1 MSTIPKTLFLEG
13 VFLNDRMTLDQLFND
28 FEENGIDSNSSSKS
42 YKDIINDN
50 EDIIYDKLPNVF
62 TSLDKW
68 PKKTNTKCH
77 NCSLNITEI
86 PIPIP
91 VSVEINKNNER
102 IFDVKYICCTFVCG
116 ATLITH
122 RISNKSTRWEMLSM
136 LKMIRN
142 IFQIHNYFK
151 SHSYNSNLSNI
162 VEKSNISPD
171 NIIRIKNNEIPI
183 GMYKEEMCQYMGN
196 LSREEFKY
204 KINQLEFLQ
213 LIDN

>member
-1 MSTIPKTLFLEG
+1 
-13 VFLNDRMTLDQLFND
+13 
-28 FEENGIDSNSSSKS
+28 
-42 YKDIINDN
+42 
-50 EDIIYDKLPNVF
+50 
-62 TSLDKW
+62 
-68 PKKTNTKCH
+68 
-77 NCSLNITEI
+77 
-86 PIPIP
+86 
-91 VSVEINKNNER
+91 
-102 IFDVKYICCTFVCG
+102 
-116 ATLITH
+116 
-122 RISNKSTRWEMLSM
+122 MLSM

-151 SHSYNSNLSNI
+151 NHDYNSNLSNI

-183 GMYKEEMCQYMGN
+183 GLYKEEMCQYMGN